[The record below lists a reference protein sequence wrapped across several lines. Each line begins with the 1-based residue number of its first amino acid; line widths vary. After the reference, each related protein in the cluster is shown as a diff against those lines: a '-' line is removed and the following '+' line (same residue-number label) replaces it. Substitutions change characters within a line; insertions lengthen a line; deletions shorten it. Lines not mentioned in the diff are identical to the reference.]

1 MAQIP
6 VTDVG
11 NLAHLTEYNEN
22 EPSWKTSTPHLLQ
35 FSIGWHD
42 EVHFQGL
49 SSILVPIPKKKFNSS
64 LHEKEGNSS
73 PKKEGNHTIHAK
85 HK

>member
-22 EPSWKTSTPHLLQ
+22 EPSWKTSIPHLLQ

-42 EVHFQGL
+42 EVHFQDL
-49 SSILVPIPKKKFNSS
+49 SSILVPIQKKKEFNSS

-73 PKKEGNHTIHAK
+73 PKKKKKNRERR
-85 HK
+85 